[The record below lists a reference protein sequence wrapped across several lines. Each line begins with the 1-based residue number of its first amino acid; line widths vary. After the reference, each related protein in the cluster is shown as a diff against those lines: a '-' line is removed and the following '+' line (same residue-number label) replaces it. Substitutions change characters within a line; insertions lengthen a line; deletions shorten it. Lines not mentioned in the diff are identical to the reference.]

1 MKNEELT
8 GIYIVTDDREFEDP
22 DARMTFTLHYQEV
35 DPGEPILNG
44 ILKTEAMITKLERI
58 ITNRYRI
65 TGIEILAADFG
76 SHSDDIVY
84 NFRARGF
91 DCFY

>member
-8 GIYIVTDDREFEDP
+8 GIYIVTDDRNFEDP
-22 DARMTFTLHYQEV
+22 EARMTFTLHYQEV

-44 ILKTEAMITKLERI
+44 ILKTRAMITKLEEI
-58 ITNRYRI
+58 VTNRYKI
-65 TGIEILAADFG
+65 TGIDILGADFG

-84 NFRARGF
+84 NFRARDF
-91 DCFY
+91 ECFY